1 MKEIDSIFVEI
12 IQWNSMKIRGKKM
25 KRLFKKLWVSM
36 VAILAML
43 CSLVG
48 CVLMEENVTISFKE
62 TMVSYVTVNTTL
74 NVSEYLEYT
83 EGYDVELKAEYA
95 GGSYK
100 TYGLSF
106 MPTELGEVTLT
117 ASLKGTKAKATA
129 TVEVRIAPP
138 KVMSENECI
147 RYRGEAFEIDSLK
160 EALNV
165 VAKDDEYT
173 FKAISAT
180 LLLQSD
186 GCALW

>member
-1 MKEIDSIFVEI
+1 M
-12 IQWNSMKIRGKKM
+12 
-25 KRLFKKLWVSM
+25 
-36 VAILAML
+36 
-43 CSLVG
+43 
-48 CVLMEENVTISFKE
+48 
-62 TMVSYVTVNTTL
+62 NTTL
-74 NVSEYLEYT
+74 NVEEYLEYT

-138 KVMSENECI
+138 KVTSENECI

-165 VAKDDEYT
+165 VAKNDEYT

-180 LLLQSD
+180 LLGGEEVISFD
-186 GCALW
+186 GLTEYTFANVGNYEIAYELSNAGGTTKGTFVLWVKRVLTDNEVNDISNYGQGIFS